1 MRFVPAP
8 ATRSERRSAGRRDI
22 GKFITLILKSDGTL
36 NRSASPDA
44 AGPACGR
51 AAMVMGSLREVT
63 MHDPDSEWEEIW
75 RAAINV
81 IGFHDLAE
89 MPEMSELQKLQFHAQ
104 VYASGVE
111 LARRLIKLRQQD

>member
-1 MRFVPAP
+1 MA
-8 ATRSERRSAGRRDI
+8 AI
-22 GKFITLILKSDGTL
+22 GL
-36 NRSASPDA
+36 PA
-44 AGPACGR
+44 AG
-51 AAMVMGSLREVT
+51 SSQ
-63 MHDPDSEWEEIW
+63 HDPDSEWEEIW